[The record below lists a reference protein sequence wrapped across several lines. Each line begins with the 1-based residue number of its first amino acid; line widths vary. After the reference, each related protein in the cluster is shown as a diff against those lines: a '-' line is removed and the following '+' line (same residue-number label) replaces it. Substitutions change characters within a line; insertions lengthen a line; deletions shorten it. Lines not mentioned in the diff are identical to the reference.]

1 MTSEGMGAR
10 KGIRFGGYWE
20 RMGYAKEN
28 MAYLVCGGGRRWRR
42 GRRWEDAKR
51 KEGSSVRR
59 FILHP
64 SHRTTSECFF
74 FFFYQ
79 FYIFTGYGIH

>member
-10 KGIRFGGYWE
+10 KGIRGYWE

-28 MAYLVCGGGRRWRR
+28 MAYLVCGG
-42 GRRWEDAKR
+42 
-51 KEGSSVRR
+51 
-59 FILHP
+59 P

-79 FYIFTGYGIH
+79 FYIFKDTDSLIKR